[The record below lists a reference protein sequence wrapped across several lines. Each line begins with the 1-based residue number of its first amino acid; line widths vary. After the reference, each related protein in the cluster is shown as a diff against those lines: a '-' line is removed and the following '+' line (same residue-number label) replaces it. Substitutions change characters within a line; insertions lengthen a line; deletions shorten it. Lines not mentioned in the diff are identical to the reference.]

1 MKKNFYDIYYLSE
14 CIALNLSNKYGK
26 LMEDSYLNIL
36 KEVGEDPNR
45 AGLKDT
51 PKRAASAM
59 RFLTQG
65 YSMDIKEVINGALFP
80 SSSDEMVIVKNIE
93 LYSMCEHHLLP
104 FIGKCHVA
112 YLPKGEVIGLSKIAR
127 LVDVFARRLQIQ
139 ENLTNEIANCIL
151 EHTNAAGT
159 AVIIEAKHM
168 CMMMRGVEK
177 QNSVMTTSCMLG
189 AFRNSASTRNEFL
202 SLVNS

>member
-51 PKRAASAM
+51 PKRAANAM

-65 YSMDIKEVINGALFP
+65 YSMDIEEVINGALFP

-151 EHTNAAGT
+151 EHTNAAGA

-177 QNSVMTTSCMLG
+177 QNSAMTTSCMLG